1 MATTRMSLKLF
12 MDKEKKTVK
21 FAECGN
27 DFVDV
32 LLSFLT
38 MPIGT
43 IIRLTDK
50 ESKIGGMSTLYES
63 VGRLDV
69 SLLQTEACRKMLLH
83 PKNASEEHC
92 KNLKVNIDDTEPTKY
107 YKCSCDCC
115 AKNCGLVS
123 TVYNAQCGCG
133 QSMKTQKADRVASS
147 KDGVFVK
154 RNMKFIVRDY
164 LQVSLSDSMKEKQ
177 GSSTSVPEVKIVDVG
192 EKEVLH
198 LLKRSLLSKTPLTD
212 VLLPLDGKDIA
223 RPQKEIASPSKAQRG
238 PVIRN

>member
-133 QSMKTQKADRVASS
+133 QSMKTQK
-147 KDGVFVK
+147 
-154 RNMKFIVRDY
+154 
-164 LQVSLSDSMKEKQ
+164 VSPSDSMKEKQ
-177 GSSTSVPEVKIVDVG
+177 GSSTSVLEEKEVDVG
-192 EKEVLH
+192 KEEVLQ
-198 LLKRSLLSKTPLTD
+198 LLERSLLSKTPLTD
-212 VLLPLDGKDIA
+212 VLLPPHRNDFAG
-223 RPQKEIASPSKAQRG
+223 PQAVPSSKAPQ
-238 PVIRN
+238 PLFIRR

>member
-133 QSMKTQKADRVASS
+133 QSMKTQK
-147 KDGVFVK
+147 
-154 RNMKFIVRDY
+154 
-164 LQVSLSDSMKEKQ
+164 EKQ
-177 GSSTSVPEVKIVDVG
+177 GSSTSVLEEKEVDVG
-192 EKEVLH
+192 KEEVLQ
-198 LLKRSLLSKTPLTD
+198 LLERSLLSKTPLTD
-212 VLLPLDGKDIA
+212 VLLPPHRNDFAG
-223 RPQKEIASPSKAQRG
+223 PQAVPSSKAPQ
-238 PVIRN
+238 PLFIRR

>member
-133 QSMKTQKADRVASS
+133 QSMKTQKVERASS

-154 RNMKFIVRDY
+154 GNMKFIIRDD
-164 LQVSLSDSMKEKQ
+164 LQVSPSDSMKEKQ
-177 GSSTSVPEVKIVDVG
+177 GSSTSVLEEKEVDVG
-192 EKEVLH
+192 KEEVLQ
-198 LLKRSLLSKTPLTD
+198 LLERSLLSKTPLTD
-212 VLLPLDGKDIA
+212 VLLPPHRNDFAG
-223 RPQKEIASPSKAQRG
+223 PQAVPSSKAPQ
-238 PVIRN
+238 PLFIRR